1 MAKKK
6 KPWTLW
12 AAVAAAA
19 GAVWYFVGLQD
30 PRRKKPKK
38 NGKNGSGNG
47 TAATVPPPEAN
58 YGPAHTPA
66 RSCENCF
73 YASPITAPPPTPG
86 RMGNPLRSEA
96 PKVHC
101 ALWKVDVYASYVCDR
116 WRTREKPGETV

>member
-19 GAVWYFVGLQD
+19 GAVWYFAR
-30 PRRKKPKK
+30 PKPKK
-38 NGKNGSGNG
+38 NGKKNGKNGGSGNG
-47 TAATVPPPEAN
+47 TAVTEPPPEAN

-73 YASPITAPPPTPG
+73 YASPITAPPATPG